1 MELSAHFWKS
11 VRQAHTNKD
20 DMNYDWTKNY
30 LMGQTKLEWGGNND
44 VGWTL
49 LGQVEFGSGE
59 LRHASSHS

>member
-1 MELSAHFWKS
+1 
-11 VRQAHTNKD
+11 
-20 DMNYDWTKNY
+20 MNYDWTKNY
-30 LMGQTKLEWGGNND
+30 LLGQTKLEWGGTHN